1 MMTLHNPR
9 PAFAPV
15 PPRAADPVLGLLDR
29 VLARTE
35 STFVAAGTR
44 LGTAVDAI
52 RAMQDLFGRMQ
63 HQLSP
68 EQGARLLALVSATKA
83 DLTAIEREFDRFLQ
97 GSTGLRRVVRAVR
110 VEVEDMDRVV
120 RTIANVSINARIQ
133 ASRLTPPRPQVTAFL
148 QRLSDMV
155 EEAETSLQDV
165 KFAMAGILDRMQA
178 MADITQTLQ
187 ASLQDEVL
195 PALAR
200 FAAQGQSVHDGQDE
214 LLRTSDAV
222 AERMRA
228 IFAEV
233 SRLVVGLQSG
243 DATRQRLERVRE
255 IVARAGSL
263 GPDETA
269 TGSVLVRLS
278 SDLATASLTEAR
290 REGAEAVTGI
300 GAVLDGAR
308 DALKTATDFYFG
320 RAGERVVL
328 LASGGAADTLD
339 GRLDI
344 VRTNLGLLAEIAA
357 DVRGQVETILKQESR
372 LRQIS
377 HQVRLSGLNAV
388 LICAKLG
395 EEGRSL
401 RELAQWLRHLTDES
415 DAITARLQTAL
426 DRTREQL
433 ALTATDRVEEL
444 RAALA
449 TFLGHAGQLQGQ
461 LAGIDSCLSGAVDMC
476 RNTDRDLG
484 TALGGARDTMSGYHL
499 ALQDVAAAITL
510 LDLRA
515 QTLPPP
521 ALTTDP
527 GAVEVLSDIR
537 RRYTMQSERDLH
549 DQLMQ
554 AIGGLPVP
562 APSAASSSAPL
573 VAPAEHARSQS
584 GASEDLD
591 DIFF

>member
-1 MMTLHNPR
+1 MMNVHIPR
-9 PAFAPV
+9 P
-15 PPRAADPVLGLLDR
+15 AADPVLGLLDR

-68 EQGARLLALVSATKA
+68 EQGAQLLALVSATKN
-83 DLTAIEREFDRFLQ
+83 DLAAIEQEFAKFLQ

-155 EEAETSLQDV
+155 EEAESSLQDV
-165 KFAMAGILDRMQA
+165 KSAMAGILDRMQA

-187 ASLQDEVL
+187 AALHEEVL

-263 GPDETA
+263 PPGDA
-269 TGSVLVRLS
+269 AIGSVLVRLS
-278 SDLATASLTEAR
+278 SDLANASLTDAR
-290 REGAEAVTGI
+290 REGTEAVAGI

-328 LASGGAADTLD
+328 LASGSAAETLD
-339 GRLDI
+339 GRLEM
-344 VRTNLGLLAEIAA
+344 VRANLGLLSEIAA

-426 DRTREQL
+426 DHTRAQL

-449 TFLGHAGQLQGQ
+449 AFLGHAERLQAQ

-484 TALGGARDTMSGYHL
+484 TALGGARDTMAGYHL

-510 LDLRA
+510 LDQRA

-521 ALTTDP
+521 AALDH
-527 GAVEVLSDIR
+527 GDAEAILADIR

-549 DQLMQ
+549 DQLMHSVIGIVAQ
-554 AIGGLPVP
+554 AP
-562 APSAASSSAPL
+562 APASPP
-573 VAPAEHARSQS
+573 VAHERSQS